1 MIVKV
6 QRPIMPPDGPA
17 LVYDQ
22 YRRFE
27 ATVPMS
33 DQLKQMFGTKLKIYC
48 EATKHGPGVAF
59 GKIVSDRDW

>member
-6 QRPIMPPDGPA
+6 QRAIAPSDGPV

-27 ATVPMS
+27 ATVPMN
-33 DQLKQMFGTKLKIYC
+33 DQLLQMFGKKLKIYC
-48 EATKHGPGVAF
+48 EAQRQGPNLVF
-59 GKIVSDRDW
+59 GKIVVDRDW